1 MSAERDSIDVTDSAW
16 DAIDSERAAAL
27 RARLSDLRQVVVA
40 FSGGVDSAVV
50 ARAARACLGADHC
63 RLVMAVGPAVPES
76 EVREAREIAAQIE
89 LELTTVDAQEW
100 LDPDY
105 LRNDE
110 RRCYYCKS
118 HLYQTLERFRLSLP
132 EPSAWR
138 VINGVNVED
147 LGDYRPGLEAAREAS
162 VVAPLAEAGLTKAD
176 IRRLAAAWGLT
187 VHDKPATPCL
197 ASRIA
202 YGESVTVE
210 RLAMIERAERC
221 LRDLGLREL
230 RVRYHAN
237 DLARIEVPLGELPR
251 LSSEDVRQ
259 ALVEALRGIGFRFI
273 TLDLEGF
280 RSGSLNALVSPSAL
294 VRITPSVE

>member
-1 MSAERDSIDVTDSAW
+1 
-16 DAIDSERAAAL
+16 
-27 RARLSDLRQVVVA
+27 
-40 FSGGVDSAVV
+40 
-50 ARAARACLGADHC
+50 
-63 RLVMAVGPAVPES
+63 
-76 EVREAREIAAQIE
+76 
-89 LELTTVDAQEW
+89 
-100 LDPDY
+100 
-105 LRNDE
+105 
-110 RRCYYCKS
+110 
-118 HLYQTLERFRLSLP
+118 
-132 EPSAWR
+132 
-138 VINGVNVED
+138 
-147 LGDYRPGLEAAREAS
+147 
-162 VVAPLAEAGLTKAD
+162 
-176 IRRLAAAWGLT
+176 LAAAWGLT